1 MRKKI
6 DMLWQYSQKAIGML
20 IENYL
25 SIFGK
30 SMDSFLSHY
39 DHLISIQSQMKLSEA
54 IFLELHSFKSLLIYQ
69 LV

>member
-6 DMLWQYSQKAIGML
+6 DMFWQYSQKAIGML

-39 DHLISIQSQMKLSEA
+39 DHLISIDNFNSEPDET
-54 IFLELHSFKSLLIYQ
+54 FGSDSFGITQ
-69 LV
+69 F